1 MEQKPKKTGA
11 IIATVATSLIC
22 GCVALT
28 ACIFGGMG
36 IAQVPFTTTD
46 VYGYSSQAA
55 MPVWLG
61 ILLLCL
67 SVIFIAV
74 PVVVGVLTLRKKK
87 AKDAPVEV
95 LPPSEPLPPAS

>member
-11 IIATVATSLIC
+11 IIATVVTSLLC
-22 GCVALT
+22 GCVALV
-28 ACIFGGMG
+28 ACGFGVAG
-36 IAQVPFTTTD
+36 IAGMPVTTT
-46 VYGYSSQAA
+46 VNGYATQQPL
-55 MPVWLG
+55 PVWLG

-74 PVVVGVLTLRKKK
+74 PVVVGVLTLRNKK
-87 AKDAPVEV
+87 AKAAPVEV

>member
-22 GCVALT
+22 GCVALVS
-28 ACIFGGMG
+28 CIFGGLG
-36 IAQVPFTTTD
+36 VAQVPFTTT
-46 VYGYSSQAA
+46 VNGYSTQQPMAIG
-55 MPVWLG
+55 LG
-61 ILLLCL
+61 ITLLCL

-74 PVVVGVLTLRKKK
+74 PVVVGILTLRNKKPK
-87 AKDAPVEV
+87 TAPIDV